1 MGGRLRLPRLLVS
14 IQIAL
19 CLAALVA
26 AGLLGRSL
34 ENLKWMDVGF
44 DRDNLA
50 YASVSPSRAGY
61 SAERLGPYVDRVR
74 EELARAARSPPRE
87 HRVHAAAVG
96 RWQQWPREFSWTPV
110 GRRRAGQT

>member
-1 MGGRLRLPRLLVS
+1 MGGGLRLPRLLVS

-34 ENLKWMDVGF
+34 ENLKWMNVGF

-61 SAERLGPYVDRVR
+61 SAERIGPYVDRVR
-74 EELARAARSPPRE
+74 EELARLPGSRPGESRCPRGCCRAAGTT
-87 HRVHAAAVG
+87 AA
-96 RWQQWPREFSWTPV
+96 
-110 GRRRAGQT
+110 